1 MIDAQTG
8 TQLEVNKLLT
18 FFSSMN
24 EIQHRI
30 LSGTFGSLFTV
41 DVLWVIWMIEI
52 FYDKPKNF

>member
-41 DVLWVIWMIEI
+41 DVLWVI
-52 FYDKPKNF
+52 